1 MLQDN
6 IKIIRKNKGYSQE
19 ELASKLHVTR
29 QTISKWETGQ
39 SVPDANLLKQ
49 LSVIF
54 DVSVSELMDG
64 NAERILENEVIVE
77 QLSRVNENLVLAHK
91 RFSRIAVVAVC
102 VCVFVALFFG
112 FSYFR
117 VKKSRGELVQDIQH
131 IGELTYSMPSTDK
144 FYHKENDIGI
154 RVLKDGSQQ
163 IAAKIYRCYDDMT
176 EISIWNY
183 GDYTQ
188 EIIDEFEEMYA
199 NHILDFTEICGT
211 FPSGVEFFV
220 QASYAWFE
228 GDNIYSLG
236 SFYKAYIKLDGKL
249 YYVSVTGGD
258 QPLIYGEQV
267 VSTLAINKTLQEELI
282 EKESYIKKSGV

>member
-49 LSVIF
+49 LS
-54 DVSVSELMDG
+54 
-64 NAERILENEVIVE
+64 
-77 QLSRVNENLVLAHK
+77 RVNENLVLVHK
-91 RFSRIAVVAVC
+91 RFSRIAIVAVC

-112 FSYFR
+112 FSHLR
-117 VKKSRGELVQDIQH
+117 VKKSRGELVQDPQH

-144 FYHKENDIGI
+144 FYHKENDIDI
-154 RVLKDGSQQ
+154 RVLKDGTEQ
-163 IAAKIYRCYDDMT
+163 IAAKIYRCYNDMT
-176 EISIWNY
+176 EICIWNY
-183 GDYTQ
+183 GDFTQ
-188 EIIDEFEEMYA
+188 EIIDEFEETYA

-220 QASYAWFE
+220 QASDARVE

-236 SFYKAYIKLDGKL
+236 SFYKKGA
-249 YYVSVTGGD
+249 
-258 QPLIYGEQV
+258 
-267 VSTLAINKTLQEELI
+267 
-282 EKESYIKKSGV
+282 